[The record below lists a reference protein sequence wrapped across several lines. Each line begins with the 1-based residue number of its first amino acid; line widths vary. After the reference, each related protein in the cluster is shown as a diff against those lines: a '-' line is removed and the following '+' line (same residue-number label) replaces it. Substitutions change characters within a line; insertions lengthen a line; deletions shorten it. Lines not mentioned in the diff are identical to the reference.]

1 MKNTL
6 GGRRKGEGGRGKA
19 EGERRKGKGGRG
31 KGEGERG
38 KGNEQVISKRYC
50 LVHRPLI
57 RSGKAMGV
65 RELGSPFNMK
75 FTITPNIGTNY

>member
-1 MKNTL
+1 MKSTL
-6 GGRRKGEGGRGKA
+6 GGRRKA
-19 EGERRKGKGGRG
+19 
-31 KGEGERG
+31 EGERG

-75 FTITPNIGTNY
+75 FTITNIGTNDYNLL